1 MSGKIWKSG
10 YEEIMETLVASN
22 ECVYKG
28 SFIELPFLKIVTWV
42 CFNLSLSLS
51 LSLRKSIFSKRK
63 GEFLQNIQYPL
74 SEDRRFSQNSINQEE
89 SRLQKFILSLSRI
102 KSALQLDKLIKF
114 YIDSCKG
121 QFYGQYLIL

>member
-51 LSLRKSIFSKRK
+51 PSRLERAFFQKEKGNSCRIFSTLCQRT
-63 GEFLQNIQYPL
+63 EDFLKTQ
-74 SEDRRFSQNSINQEE
+74 
-89 SRLQKFILSLSRI
+89 
-102 KSALQLDKLIKF
+102 
-114 YIDSCKG
+114 
-121 QFYGQYLIL
+121 